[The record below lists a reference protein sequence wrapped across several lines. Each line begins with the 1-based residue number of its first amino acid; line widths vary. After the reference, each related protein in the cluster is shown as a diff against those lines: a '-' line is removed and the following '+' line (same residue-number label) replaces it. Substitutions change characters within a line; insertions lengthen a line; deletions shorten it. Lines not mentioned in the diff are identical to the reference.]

1 MREEYCEACD
11 TLESSAPTFVN
22 NGVTTG
28 IANRL
33 KEDQGFGP
41 GTKVDT
47 DCEALNLANDCL
59 IGGMEDELE
68 KYDVCDIKTWL
79 KNAWNNLH
87 TVLKAM
93 IMAICGLWDKVNCI
107 LSGLKIL
114 LQQLTDTSQTSSFAA
129 ETHYAIALGTG
140 NGAHIPIY
148 KQQIIVPKVTDTLAQ
163 ATGYAANTV
172 VTDEVLTATGGYP
185 YIRSTVVGPSD
196 LDEVTYPSDGVA
208 LVGCCMYTSYTKIGK
223 HISVQVSFYTDQDTQ
238 SLSFINNSRGMHY
251 GFNPGDGMM
260 VGTHVGNVTA
270 QSYTFSS
277 AIKVKAGSHLRIF
290 VHPDDDA
297 YPRNSLDEID
307 VPTGDPAHDAD
318 LTYPYGEDAT
328 TTVHQIYSTFIPDF
342 ASALSMNV
350 DPHLF
355 DEC

>member
-1 MREEYCEACD
+1 MREEYCEACE
-11 TLESSAPTFVN
+11 TLETSAPTFVN
-22 NGVTTG
+22 DGVTNG
-28 IANRL
+28 ISNRL
-33 KEDQGFGP
+33 KEDNGFGP

-59 IGGMEDELE
+59 IGGMGDELE
-68 KYDVCDIKTWL
+68 KYDVCDIKTWIKL
-79 KNAWNNLH
+79 AWENLY

-93 IMAICGLWDKVNCI
+93 IAAICGLWDKVHCI

-148 KQQIIVPKVTDTLAQ
+148 KQQVIIPKVTDTLAQ
-163 ATGYAANTV
+163 ATDYAANTTV
-172 VTDEVLTATGGYP
+172 VDEVLTAQAGFP
-185 YIRSTVVGPSD
+185 YIRSTVTGPSY

-208 LVGCCMYTSYTKIGK
+208 IVGCCLYTSNTEVGK
-223 HISVQVSFYTDQDTQ
+223 HIAVQVSFYTDKDTA
-238 SLSFINNSRGMHY
+238 SLSFINTSRGMHY
-251 GFNPGDGMM
+251 GFNPTTGMAS
-260 VGTHVGNVTA
+260 GRA

-297 YPRNSLDEID
+297 YPRNGNNEID

-318 LTYPYGEDAT
+318 LTYPYGDEAT

-355 DEC
+355 DNCGD